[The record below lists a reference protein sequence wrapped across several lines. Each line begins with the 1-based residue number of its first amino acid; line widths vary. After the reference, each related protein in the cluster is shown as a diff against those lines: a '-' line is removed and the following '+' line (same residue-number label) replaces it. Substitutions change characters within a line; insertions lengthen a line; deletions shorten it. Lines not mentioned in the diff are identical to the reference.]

1 MSDKELLRVLTIFDI
16 PEEAEQ
22 LVNTLR
28 NAGQIVRDIRAED
41 DEDMLNA
48 INENPIDIILCKNKL
63 AYFSSLEALEVLQK
77 SGRDIPLVVISDS
90 INNQPVFEALKAGA
104 RDAVSLD
111 EPEHLLHIVKRE
123 IGDLRNRKNLRR
135 NEQMLHDAEKRA
147 RALIDTSR
155 DSIAYVHDGMHIYA
169 NQAYLEMFG
178 YESQDDVEGIPIL
191 DMVSADDHAKLKN
204 FLRNYAKGQADED
217 TLDVAAKH
225 IDGSEFNMSM
235 EFTPA
240 SMESEA
246 CTQIIIRDKADSKEL
261 EEQLNV
267 LSKQDL
273 LTGLY
278 NRTYFLEQVDKLVSQ
293 AVVGNTTGAMLIIQ
307 IDKFEEIRS
316 QVGIAEADKVLV
328 DIAAILKSKLAQYG
342 VLARFEGPNFA
353 FLLPDVNLIQAEEFA
368 SGIIK
373 LIKQSTPTVDGKVIT
388 PTSSIGITHI
398 NETIHNL
405 QECISRTEKGCNI
418 AKKQGGDQYS
428 IFNPSFDELEEKEQV
443 SHWSHR
449 IKEALRQN
457 HFKLLYQPIVSL
469 HGISGAHYEV
479 LVRMLDESG
488 GELPPKEFLTAA
500 DQADLTKFID
510 RWVIANTFKILAERT
525 KEGLD
530 TRFFIKVSAGSITD
544 AEFISWIS
552 ERLKTMK
559 LDTNNLIF
567 EFDEST
573 ALNHLTQTKAIVDE
587 FKKLKCRTAIENFG
601 MEHNTYQA
609 MNELNVDFVKIH
621 SNLIN
626 NLAQSVEHQEKVKEI
641 SSQATEHGMQ
651 SIAAFVEDANSLAV
665 LWQCGVDFIQGHF
678 LQQPESELSYEFES
692 AF

>member
-1 MSDKELLRVLTIFDI
+1 MSDKDLLRVLTIFDV

-22 LVNTLR
+22 LVNVLR
-28 NAGQIVRDIRAED
+28 NAGQIVRDMRAED
-41 DEDMLNA
+41 EEDMLEA
-48 INENPIDIILCKNKL
+48 INNNPIDVILCKNKL
-63 AYFSSLEALEVLQK
+63 AYFSSVEALEVLHQ
-77 SGRDIPLVVISDS
+77 SGRDIPLVVVSDS
-90 INNQPVFEALKAGA
+90 INSQPVFDALKAGA
-104 RDAVSLD
+104 RDATSID

-123 IGDLRNRKNLRR
+123 VGDLKNRKNLRR
-135 NEQMLHDAEKRA
+135 NEKMLHDAEKRA

-204 FLRNYAKGQADED
+204 FLRNYAKGKTDEN
-217 TLDVAAKH
+217 TLDVEAKH
-225 IDGSEFNMSM
+225 TDGSEFKMSM

-240 SMESEA
+240 SMEGEA

-261 EEQLNV
+261 EEQLSV

-278 NRTYFLEQVDKLVSQ
+278 NRTYFLEHADKLVSQ
-293 AVVGNTTGAMLIIQ
+293 AVMGNASGAMLIIE
-307 IDKFEEIRS
+307 IDKFEDIRN

-328 DIAAILKSKLAQYG
+328 DVAAILKSKLEQYG
-342 VLARFEGPNFA
+342 TLARLEGPTFT
-353 FLLPDVNLIQAEEFA
+353 LLLSDVNLSQAEEFA

-373 LIKQSTPTVDGKVIT
+373 LIKQSTSTIQGKVF
-388 PTSSIGITHI
+388 TSTASIGITHI

-405 QECISRTEKGCNI
+405 QECISRAEKGCAQ

-428 IFNPSFDELEEKEQV
+428 IFNPSLDELEEKEQV

-449 IKEALRQN
+449 IKEALRHN
-457 HFKLLYQPIVSL
+457 HFKLLFQPIVSL
-469 HGISGAHYEV
+469 HGVSGAHYEV

-488 GELPPKEFLTAA
+488 TELPPKEFITAA

-525 KEGLD
+525 KEGLE

-544 AEFISWIS
+544 AEFMPWIS
-552 ERLKTMK
+552 ERLKTLK

-573 ALNHLTQTKAIVDE
+573 ALNHLAQAKTIVDE
-587 FKKLKCRTAIENFG
+587 FRKLNCRTAVENFG
-601 MEHNTYQA
+601 TEQNTYQSI
-609 MNELNVDFVKIH
+609 NELKVDFVKIH
-621 SNLIN
+621 SSLIN
-626 NLAQSVEHQEKVKEI
+626 NLAQSVENQEKVKEI
-641 SSQATEHGMQ
+641 STQARDQGMQ
-651 SIAAFVEDANSLAV
+651 AIAAFVEDANSLAV

-678 LQQPESELSYEFES
+678 LQQPESELSYEFDS